1 MNKSIYPTTAK
12 NGMCV
17 CVCIYI
23 YIRVQIKIIMVWLK
37 IPPIE
42 ILIGISAG
50 RVLNHAR
57 ADCNF
62 NFYWENRSLAHNE
75 MDSNFY

>member
-1 MNKSIYPTTAK
+1 M
-12 NGMCV
+12 
-17 CVCIYI
+17 
-23 YIRVQIKIIMVWLK
+23 VQLK
-37 IPPIE
+37 IPPLE

-57 ADCNF
+57 ADHNF